1 MKGNFLNH
9 RLWTRLQTRSFEE
22 CKFQQ
27 CIHYTV
33 WCMGTE
39 IVFKPIPIFLF
50 SREIKEG
57 EIEKRRMVE
66 RWRYRGRERKAK
78 SRGSQHPAR
87 DRSSPAR
94 GIL

>member
-9 RLWTRLQTRSFEE
+9 RLWTRLQTKSFEE

-33 WCMGTE
+33 WCTE

-57 EIEKRRMVE
+57 ESRRGGWWKGGGTE
-66 RWRYRGRERKAK
+66 EGRRKAK